1 MSSVSERIA
10 ELLRKDKR
18 FTQKGLHEAT
28 GIPAS
33 TINRWVKEG
42 SSIDSEYIIP
52 ISEYFGVSA
61 EYLLGNSD
69 REFIGHSDKQF
80 IFYFPREAP
89 PLAEVA
95 TRRGLSL
102 EELSKKTGLSLETLQ
117 NCYDKYVPA
126 YKELIVLATALA
138 TSVDYLLGRTDEI
151 DPPNKEEQALIRYFR
166 GLSEI
171 DQHLLLGKAAELIKN
186 ANDGSVAA
194 DPAEAPSGKMA
205 K

>member
-10 ELLRKDKR
+10 ELLKKDKR

-33 TINRWVKEG
+33 TINRWVKDG

-61 EYLLGNSD
+61 EYLLGTSD
-69 REFIGHSDKQF
+69 RVFIGHSDEQF
-80 IFYFPREAP
+80 IFYFPEEAP
-89 PLAEVA
+89 PLNDVA
-95 TRRGLSL
+95 RRRGISL
-102 EELSKKTGLSLETLQ
+102 EELHKKTGISLNALQ
-117 NCYDKYVPA
+117 NCYEKYVPT
-126 YKELIVLATALA
+126 YKELSVLASALN
-138 TSVDYLLGRTDEI
+138 TSTDFLLGRTDEI
-151 DPPNKEEQALIRYFR
+151 DPPNKEERTLIKYYR

-186 ANDGSVAA
+186 ANDESVAA
-194 DPAEAPSGKMA
+194 DPAEAPAKMA

>member
-69 REFIGHSDKQF
+69 REFIGHSDGNF
-80 IFYFPREAP
+80 YFYFPKEAP
-89 PLAEVA
+89 PLSEVA
-95 TRRGLSL
+95 GHRGLSL
-102 EELSKKTGLSLETLQ
+102 EELSKKTDMSLEALQ
-117 NCYDKYVPA
+117 NCYEKYVPT
-126 YKELIVLATALA
+126 YKELSVLATALN
-138 TSVDYLLGRTDEI
+138 TSTDFLLGRTDEI
-151 DPPNKEEQALIRYFR
+151 DPPNNDELALIRYFR

-186 ANDGSVAA
+186 ANDESVAA
-194 DPAEAPSGKMA
+194 DPSGAPAKMA